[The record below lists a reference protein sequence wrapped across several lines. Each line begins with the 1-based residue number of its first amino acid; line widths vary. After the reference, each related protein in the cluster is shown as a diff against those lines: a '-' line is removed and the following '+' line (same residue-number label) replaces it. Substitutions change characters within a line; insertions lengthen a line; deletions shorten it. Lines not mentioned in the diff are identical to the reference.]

1 MMTTSPSNQTSTAD
15 AGQGGIDAAER
26 ERLSNWLGD
35 RRAVIDEA
43 LARLLPPPTRWPAK
57 LHEAMCW
64 SLFGGGKR
72 LRPLLALAAFEA
84 VGGRDNLSYD
94 AVLPAACAV
103 EMIHTYSLIHDDLPC
118 MDDDDERRGR
128 ATCHKRYGEGL
139 ALLAG
144 DALLTEAFRV
154 ALDPQHYRG
163 LADPQRITSVAMRLA
178 QAAGMSGMV
187 GGQSSDLG
195 FEGAVSSEAE
205 VTFLHRRKTGELF
218 SYALFAG
225 ATLGGG
231 NPEQVRSLSKYG
243 ETLGLAF
250 QVADDLLDARQDVG
264 QRAPDADET
273 PSFPALLG
281 EEESWNRA
289 LELEQQAHKELE
301 GFGERGELLALLVSF
316 AVHRDH

>member
-1 MMTTSPSNQTSTAD
+1 
-15 AGQGGIDAAER
+15 
-26 ERLSNWLGD
+26 
-35 RRAVIDEA
+35 
-43 LARLLPPPTRWPAK
+43 
-57 LHEAMCW
+57 
-64 SLFGGGKR
+64 
-72 LRPLLALAAFEA
+72 
-84 VGGRDNLSYD
+84 
-94 AVLPAACAV
+94 
-103 EMIHTYSLIHDDLPC
+103 
-118 MDDDDERRGR
+118 
-128 ATCHKRYGEGL
+128 
-139 ALLAG
+139 
-144 DALLTEAFRV
+144 
-154 ALDPQHYRG
+154 
-163 LADPQRITSVAMRLA
+163 
-178 QAAGMSGMV
+178 MV

-195 FEGAVSSEAE
+195 FEGPVASESE

-231 NPEQVRSLSKYG
+231 SPEQVQSLSKYG

-281 EEESWNRA
+281 EEESWKRA

-301 GFGERGELLALLVSF
+301 AFGERGELLALLVSF